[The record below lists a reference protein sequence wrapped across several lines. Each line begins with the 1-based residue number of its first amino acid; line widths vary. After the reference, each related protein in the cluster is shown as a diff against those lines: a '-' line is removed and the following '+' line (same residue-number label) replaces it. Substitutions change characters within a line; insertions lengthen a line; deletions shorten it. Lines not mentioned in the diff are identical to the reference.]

1 MDELHISIKGMT
13 CQSCVKSI
21 KAAFQDVSGIDDI
34 AISVEQEK
42 GIFKFNSGLVKD
54 EKIIKII
61 DECGFV
67 ASAEMYIPYNSSKNL
82 INVMEGEL
90 IDDKLKQWTFIV
102 KGMTC
107 QSCVNSIETKLSGY
121 SSMQS
126 VKVDLAKEQVEVL
139 YRTDDIS
146 KEEIITLIEDVG
158 FDVESN
164 NQTLENDFSTSYINI
179 EGMTNQSEA
188 YSLRSTL
195 EKTNGIITTFTSFE
209 DKSAVVKHYIKE
221 ISVHEILTLITESGF
236 KSSIRAISEL
246 TVIFFSIKS
255 PLKVNEIFYNSS
267 KFCLTSHKREL
278 ISTSEHEA

>member
-1 MDELHISIKGMT
+1 MDELHVSIKGMT

-34 AISVEQEK
+34 AISVEKEK
-42 GIFKFNSGLVKD
+42 GIFKFNSKLFKEKAVVK
-54 EKIIKII
+54 IT

-67 ASAEMYIPYNSSKNL
+67 AAVEMYIPCNSSENL
-82 INVMEGEL
+82 INVMKIEL

-107 QSCVNSIETKLSGY
+107 QSCVNSIETTLSGY
-121 SSMQS
+121 SSIQS
-126 VKVDLAKEQVEVL
+126 VKVDLSKEQVEVM

-146 KEEIITLIEDVG
+146 KEEIINLIESMG
-158 FDVESN
+158 LDVESN

-188 YSLRSTL
+188 HNLRLTL
-195 EKTNGIITTFTSFE
+195 EKTNGIITAFTSFE

-221 ISVHEILTLITESGF
+221 ISVHEILTLIKESGY
-236 KSSIRAISEL
+236 KSSIRAISKL
-246 TVIFFSIKS
+246 ALLFSIKS
-255 PLKVNEIFYNSS
+255 SLKVNGICYNFLE
-267 KFCLTSHKREL
+267 FCLTFHK
-278 ISTSEHEA
+278 

>member
-67 ASAEMYIPYNSSKNL
+67 ASAEMYIPCNSSKNL

-146 KEEIITLIEDVG
+146 KEEIINLIEDVG

-255 PLKVNEIFYNSS
+255 PLKVNEIFLQNFVLLPT
-267 KFCLTSHKREL
+267 KEN
-278 ISTSEHEA
+278 

>member
-67 ASAEMYIPYNSSKNL
+67 ASAEMYIPCNSSKNL

-146 KEEIITLIEDVG
+146 KEEIINLIEDVG

-246 TVIFFSIKS
+246 TVIFFQLNLH
-255 PLKVNEIFYNSS
+255 LK
-267 KFCLTSHKREL
+267 LTKYFTILQNFVLLPTKEN
-278 ISTSEHEA
+278 

>member
-42 GIFKFNSGLVKD
+42 GIFKFNSELVKD

-67 ASAEMYIPYNSSKNL
+67 ASVEMYIPCNSSKNL

-146 KEEIITLIEDVG
+146 KEEIINLIEDVG

-209 DKSAVVKHYIKE
+209 DKSAVVKHYLKE

-246 TVIFFSIKS
+246 TVFFFQLNLHLKLTKYFTIFQNFVLLPTKE
-255 PLKVNEIFYNSS
+255 N
-267 KFCLTSHKREL
+267 
-278 ISTSEHEA
+278 

>member
-67 ASAEMYIPYNSSKNL
+67 ASAEMYIPSNSSKNL

-90 IDDKLKQWTFIV
+90 IDDKLKQWTFKV

-146 KEEIITLIEDVG
+146 KEEIINLIEDVG

-246 TVIFFSIKS
+246 TVIFFQLNLH
-255 PLKVNEIFYNSS
+255 LK
-267 KFCLTSHKREL
+267 LTKYFTILQNFVLLPTKEN
-278 ISTSEHEA
+278 

>member
-34 AISVEQEK
+34 TISVEQEK

-54 EKIIKII
+54 EKIINII

-67 ASAEMYIPYNSSKNL
+67 AAVERCIPCNSSKNL

-90 IDDKLKQWTFIV
+90 IDDKLKQWTFVV

-107 QSCVNSIETKLSGY
+107 QSCVSSIETKLSGY
-121 SSMQS
+121 SSIQS

-146 KEEIITLIEDVG
+146 KEEIINLIEDVG

-179 EGMTNQSEA
+179 EGMTNQNEA

-195 EKTNGIITTFTSFE
+195 EKTTGIITAFTSFE

-246 TVIFFSIKS
+246 TLFFF
-255 PLKVNEIFYNSS
+255 NQ
-267 KFCLTSHKREL
+267 
-278 ISTSEHEA
+278 IST

>member
-21 KAAFQDVSGIDDI
+21 KAAFQDVGGIDDI
-34 AISVEQEK
+34 TISVEQEK
-42 GIFKFNSGLVKD
+42 GMFKFNSGLVKD

-61 DECGFV
+61 EECGFV
-67 ASAEMYIPYNSSKNL
+67 AAVEMYIPCNGAK
-82 INVMEGEL
+82 GEL

-121 SSMQS
+121 SSIQS

-146 KEEIITLIEDVG
+146 KEEIINLIEDVG

-195 EKTNGIITTFTSFE
+195 EKTNGIITVSTSFE

-246 TVIFFSIKS
+246 TLFFF
-255 PLKVNEIFYNSS
+255 NQ
-267 KFCLTSHKREL
+267 
-278 ISTSEHEA
+278 IST

>member
-67 ASAEMYIPYNSSKNL
+67 ASAEMYIPCNSSKNL

-90 IDDKLKQWTFIV
+90 IDDKLKQWTFKV

-146 KEEIITLIEDVG
+146 KEEIINLIEDVG

-246 TVIFFSIKS
+246 TVIFFQLNLH
-255 PLKVNEIFYNSS
+255 LK
-267 KFCLTSHKREL
+267 LTKYFTILQNFVLLPTKEN
-278 ISTSEHEA
+278 